1 MAESGQVLPDGFLFL
16 KEPINLTQPAR
27 MEKAILGLDI
37 GGTGIK
43 GGVLVKGHLED
54 IRSIPTPALESQEH
68 ILETIASFI
77 DTYAHYD
84 FVGIGIGIPG
94 LVDTQKGIVLGLANI
109 PSFQHVELK
118 KFLTSRFGK
127 PVFINNDANC
137 FAIGVHKYGVG
148 KPYKNLVGITLGTGT
163 GGGIVI
169 NGHLYSGLFSSA
181 GEWCSAP
188 YLDHNYEYY
197 CSGKFFQNFYHSK
210 PKALAKLALAGDK
223 TAIRAFDEF
232 GHHLGELLKVIMFSL
247 APEAIVLGGS
257 IRKTFPLFKKSMMTT
272 LNTFAYKTVLANTKI
287 LISEMDETAIHG
299 AVALVDVESDMVIA

>member
-1 MAESGQVLPDGFLFL
+1 
-16 KEPINLTQPAR
+16 

-43 GGVLVKGHLED
+43 GGILIKGHLED
-54 IRSIPTPALESQEH
+54 IRSIATPALESQEF

-77 DTYAHYD
+77 ESYAHYD

-94 LVDTQKGIVLGLANI
+94 LVDSREGIVIGLANI

-118 KFLTSRFGK
+118 KFLTTRFGK

-148 KPYKNLVGITLGTGT
+148 KPYKNLVGITLGTGV

-169 NGHLYSGLFSSA
+169 NGHLYSGAYSAA
-181 GEWCSAP
+181 GEWCSAS
-188 YLDHNYEYY
+188 YLDQNYEYY

-210 PKALAKLALAGDK
+210 PKALAKQALTGDPV
-223 TAIRAFDEF
+223 AIKAFEEF
-232 GHHLGELLKVIMFSL
+232 GHHLGELLKVILYSL

-257 IRKTFPLFKKSMMTT
+257 IRKTYPLFKKSMNET
-272 LNTFAYKTVLANTKI
+272 LQTFAYPKVLEQLKI
-287 LISEMDETAIHG
+287 LISELDETAIHG
-299 AVALVDVESDMVIA
+299 AVALVDVEEDMVSV

>member
-1 MAESGQVLPDGFLFL
+1 
-16 KEPINLTQPAR
+16 

-54 IRSIPTPALESQEH
+54 IRSIPTPALESKEF

-77 DTYAHYD
+77 ETYSQYD

-94 LVDTQKGIVLGLANI
+94 LVDTREGIVLGLANI

-118 KFLTSRFGK
+118 KFLTERFAK
-127 PVFINNDANC
+127 PVFVNNDANC

-148 KPYKNLVGITLGTGT
+148 KPFKNLVGITLGTGV

-169 NGHLYSGLFSSA
+169 NGQLYSGMFSAA

-188 YLDHNYEYY
+188 YLEHNYEYY
-197 CSGKFFQNFYHSK
+197 CSGKFFQNVYKSK
-210 PKALAKLALAGDK
+210 PKALAKLALTGDQV
-223 TAIRAFDEF
+223 AIQAYEEF
-232 GHHLGELLKVIMFSL
+232 GHHLGELLKMILYSL
-247 APEAIVLGGS
+247 APEAIILGGS
-257 IRKTFPLFKKSMMTT
+257 IRKTYPLFKKS
-272 LNTFAYKTVLANTKI
+272 LFKSLETFAYPTVLANLKI
-287 LISEMDETAIHG
+287 LISELDETAIHG
-299 AVALVDVESDMVIA
+299 AVALVDTEKDMVTV

>member
-1 MAESGQVLPDGFLFL
+1 
-16 KEPINLTQPAR
+16 

-54 IRSIPTPALESQEH
+54 IRSIPTPALESKEF

-77 DTYAHYD
+77 ETYAHYD

-94 LVDTQKGIVLGLANI
+94 LVDSREGIVLGLKNI

-118 KFLTSRFGK
+118 KFLTERFAK
-127 PVFINNDANC
+127 PVFVNNDANC

-148 KPYKNLVGITLGTGT
+148 KPFKNLVGITLGTGV

-169 NGHLYSGLFSSA
+169 NGQLYSGMYSAA

-188 YLDHNYEYY
+188 YLEHNYEYY
-197 CSGKFFQNFYHSK
+197 CSGKFFQNIYKSK
-210 PKALAKLALAGDK
+210 PKALAKLALAGDPV
-223 TAIRAFDEF
+223 AIKAYEEF
-232 GHHLGELLKVIMFSL
+232 GHHLGELLKVILYSL

-257 IRKTFPLFKKSMMTT
+257 IRKTYPLFKKS
-272 LNTFAYKTVLANTKI
+272 LFKSLETFAYPTVLANLKI
-287 LISEMDETAIHG
+287 LISELDETAIHG
-299 AVALVDVESDMVIA
+299 AVALVDAEKDMVTV

>member
-1 MAESGQVLPDGFLFL
+1 
-16 KEPINLTQPAR
+16 

-37 GGTGIK
+37 GGTSIK

-54 IRSIPTPALESQEH
+54 IRSIPTPALESKEH

-77 DTYAHYD
+77 DSYSHYD

-94 LVDTQKGIVLGLANI
+94 LVDSREGIVLGLANI

-118 KFLTSRFGK
+118 KFLTERFSK
-127 PVFINNDANC
+127 PVFVNNDANC

-148 KPYKNLVGITLGTGT
+148 KPYKNLVGITLGTGV

-169 NGHLYSGLFSSA
+169 NGHLYSGTFSAA

-188 YLDHNYEYY
+188 YLEHNYEYY
-197 CSGKFFQNFYHSK
+197 CSGKFFHNVYQSK
-210 PKALAKLALAGDK
+210 PKALAKQALAGDPE
-223 TAIRAFDEF
+223 AVRAFDEF
-232 GHHLGELLKVIMFSL
+232 GHHLGELLKMIMYGL

-257 IRKTFPLFKKSMMTT
+257 IRKTYPLFKKS
-272 LNTFAYKTVLANTKI
+272 LFKSLESFAYPTVLENLKI
-287 LISEMDETAIHG
+287 LISELDETAIHG
-299 AVALVDVESDMVIA
+299 AVALVDVEQDMVEV

>member
-1 MAESGQVLPDGFLFL
+1 
-16 KEPINLTQPAR
+16 

-43 GGVLVKGHLED
+43 GGVLIKGQLED
-54 IRSIPTPALESQEH
+54 IRSIPTPALESKEF

-77 DTYAHYD
+77 ETYSQYD

-94 LVDTQKGIVLGLANI
+94 LVDTKEGIVLGLANI

-118 KFLTSRFGK
+118 KFLSERFSR
-127 PVFINNDANC
+127 PVFVNNDANC

-148 KPYKNLVGITLGTGT
+148 RPYKNLVGITLGTGT

-169 NGHLYSGLFSSA
+169 NGQLYSGLFSAA
-181 GEWCSAP
+181 GEWCGAP

-210 PKALAKLALAGDK
+210 PKTLAKQALTGDPV
-223 TAIRAFDEF
+223 AIEAFEEF
-232 GHHLGELLKVIMFSL
+232 GRHLGELFKMIMYSL

-257 IRKTFPLFKKSMMTT
+257 IRKTYPLFKKSLLKT
-272 LNTFAYKTVLANTKI
+272 LETFSYPSVLENLKI
-287 LISEMDETAIHG
+287 LISELDETAIHG
-299 AVALVDVESDMVIA
+299 AVALVDVEEDKVPV